1 MDSLGTPVTIDID
14 RVFAEINSERKAA
27 ALPQI
32 EHAVMR
38 VRLNIRLA
46 IKRVERL
53 PDEGPITVAPEVLKD
68 IAWGLNELFQTGYTP
83 ERLQEFSQEAS
94 EAGPVEESPVEP
106 SPISEATSTD
116 STPTDST
123 PSTPSTESTATS
135 RIYLVD
141 FFAAINQSRRDR
153 GLPPIE
159 PAVISV
165 RTGVR
170 FSILRKWRLDFG
182 QAYFDLNGADL
193 AALTDILTEQFDIAL
208 PDGLHGLIVA
218 GRQRQQDKPRKQ
230 SWLERMFRKRSFDI
244 SVPSMIMAVTRQRA
258 KLGYR
263 PMSPAQINEG
273 CGNRLAALGIRVTP
287 NTPNIT
293 LNEQQMDRLA
303 EFLREEY
310 GLYFEDLE
318 SFIKTGH

>member
-1 MDSLGTPVTIDID
+1 MDALGTPVTIDID

-46 IKRVERL
+46 IKRIDRL
-53 PDEGPITVAPEVLKD
+53 PDEGSVTVSPEVLKD

-83 ERLQEFSQEAS
+83 ERLQEFAQGKAETDETVEQAPAESAS
-94 EAGPVEESPVEP
+94 TADTSSVE
-106 SPISEATSTD
+106 STD
-116 STPTDST
+116 
-123 PSTPSTESTATS
+123 TS

-208 PDGLHGLIVA
+208 PDGLHGLVVA

-230 SWLERMFRKRSFDI
+230 SWLERMFRKRNFDI

-263 PMSPAQINEG
+263 PLSPAQINEG
-273 CGNRLAALGIRVTP
+273 CGNRLAALGIRVSP
-287 NTPNIT
+287 SEPNIT

>member
-46 IKRVERL
+46 IKRIDRL
-53 PDEGPITVAPEVLKD
+53 PDEGSVTVAPEVLKD
-68 IAWGLNELFQTGYTP
+68 IAGGLNELFQTGYTP
-83 ERLQEFSQEAS
+83 ERLQEFSQGAS
-94 EAGPVEESPVEP
+94 VADPVDETPVEP
-106 SPISEATSTD
+106 SPTSTD
-116 STPTDST
+116 STASM
-123 PSTPSTESTATS
+123 PSAESSATS
-135 RIYLVD
+135 RVYLVD

-287 NTPNIT
+287 NTANIT